1 MTTFVVFVCQLAKHS
16 WHPHGAHSSPE
27 MRYSTIAVI
36 RWPCAT
42 DFVGKK
48 IFAWF
53 SDALKLSV
61 SQESVGRITVA
72 ILVITIFKKH
82 HPRPEHIKCNLVSQ
96 IVTTVFLFCWMPQNS
111 NVEKKKHICNS
122 VSWRLSQSN
131 ASTVSQSDEII
142 LHILNTELRIDDSS
156 LGDLTLI
163 SCLAERQT
171 SKLVVVHHI

>member
-42 DFVGKK
+42 DLVGKK

-82 HPRPEHIKCNLVSQ
+82 HPRPAHIKCNLVSQ

-111 NVEKKKHICNS
+111 NVEKKNIFVTQFPGVSANQTHQPS
-122 VSWRLSQSN
+122 VKAMKLFHTSSTQSSVLMT
-131 ASTVSQSDEII
+131 ARSAI
-142 LHILNTELRIDDSS
+142 
-156 LGDLTLI
+156 
-163 SCLAERQT
+163 
-171 SKLVVVHHI
+171 